1 MSKLKNVKKAN
12 ELIFALIDIQINKLE
27 TTPIN
32 VKQVLKDF
40 YNIANQ
46 NGYDRA
52 KHEAWKNNKDY
63 DVI

>member
-12 ELIFALIDIQINKLE
+12 ELVFALIDIHVNKLE
-27 TTPIN
+27 TTPIS

-40 YNIANQ
+40 YDIANQ

-52 KHEAWKNNKDY
+52 KHELWKRR
-63 DVI
+63 

>member
-12 ELIFALIDIQINKLE
+12 ELVFALIDIQVNKLE
-27 TTPIN
+27 TTPIS

-40 YNIANQ
+40 YDIANQ

-52 KHEAWKNNKDY
+52 MHEVWKSNKY
-63 DVI
+63 YGTV